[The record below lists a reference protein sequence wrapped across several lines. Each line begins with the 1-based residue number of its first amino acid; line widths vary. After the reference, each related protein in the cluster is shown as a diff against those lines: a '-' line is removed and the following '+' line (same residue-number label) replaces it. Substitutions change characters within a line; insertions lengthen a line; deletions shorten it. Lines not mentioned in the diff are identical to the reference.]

1 MAAALSSVVGVAE
14 VVVHVDWV
22 RTCDDAASGF
32 LPRFASVAVLAWA
45 PIGAV
50 LGFAVAALLVVAV
63 TLVSAY
69 AEAVVL
75 CFCVA
80 AVVVVDLEPA
90 LFSAEAAVALVFVV
104 VDSE

>member
-1 MAAALSSVVGVAE
+1 MVV
-14 VVVHVDWV
+14 
-22 RTCDDAASGF
+22 
-32 LPRFASVAVLAWA
+32 
-45 PIGAV
+45 
-50 LGFAVAALLVVAV
+50 V

-80 AVVVVDLEPA
+80 VVVVVDLEPA

-104 VDSE
+104 VD

>member
-1 MAAALSSVVGVAE
+1 MSSVVGVAE

-45 PIGAV
+45 LIGAV
-50 LGFAVAALLVVAV
+50 LGFAGAASLVVVV

-69 AEAVVL
+69 AEVVIL

-80 AVVVVDLEPA
+80 VVVVVVDLEPA
-90 LFSAEAAVALVFVV
+90 LFSAEAAAMLVFAV

>member
-1 MAAALSSVVGVAE
+1 MSSVVGVAE

-45 PIGAV
+45 LIGAV
-50 LGFAVAALLVVAV
+50 LGFAGAASLVVVV

-69 AEAVVL
+69 AEVVVL

-80 AVVVVDLEPA
+80 VVVVVVVDLEPA
-90 LFSAEAAVALVFVV
+90 LFSAEAAAMLVFAV

>member
-1 MAAALSSVVGVAE
+1 MSSVVGVAE

-45 PIGAV
+45 LIGAV
-50 LGFAVAALLVVAV
+50 LGFAGAASLVVVV

-69 AEAVVL
+69 AEVVVL

-80 AVVVVDLEPA
+80 VVVVVVDLEPA
-90 LFSAEAAVALVFVV
+90 LFSAEAAAMLVFAV

>member
-1 MAAALSSVVGVAE
+1 MSSVVGVAE
-14 VVVHVDWV
+14 VVVNVDWV

-45 PIGAV
+45 LIGAV
-50 LGFAVAALLVVAV
+50 LGFAGAASLVVVV

-69 AEAVVL
+69 AEVVVL

-80 AVVVVDLEPA
+80 VVVVVVDLVPA
-90 LFSAEAAVALVFVV
+90 LFSAEAAAMLVFAV

>member
-1 MAAALSSVVGVAE
+1 MSSVAGVAE

-45 PIGAV
+45 LIGAV
-50 LGFAVAALLVVAV
+50 LGFAGAASLVVVV

-69 AEAVVL
+69 AEVVVL

-80 AVVVVDLEPA
+80 VVVVVVDLEPA
-90 LFSAEAAVALVFVV
+90 LFSAEAAAMLVFAV